1 MRISSKVQR
10 SGPQQESLRLHNMM
24 NLGINV
30 DKKEKRKK
38 KKSYEKEPHIEHV

>member
-30 DKKEKRKK
+30 DKKEKRKEK
-38 KKSYEKEPHIEHV
+38 TYEKELHIEHV

>member
-10 SGPQQESLRLHNMM
+10 SGPQQESLRLYNMM

-30 DKKEKRKK
+30 DKKEKRKE
-38 KKSYEKEPHIEHV
+38 KSYEKEPHVEHV